1 MTTQPQYLCI
11 DLKSFYASVAC
22 VDRGLDP
29 LKTRLVVA
37 NKNRTDKT
45 ICLAVSPA
53 LKALGVP
60 GRPRLFEVRQRLDRL
75 SRRTGR
81 AIPFIIE
88 PPQMAHYIQVSADIY
103 AIYLQYIAPEDIHVY
118 SINEVFI
125 DVTPYLKTYG
135 LTARELAMRIIRD
148 ILQTTGIT
156 ATAGIGTNLYLAKIA
171 MDIVAKHVS
180 PNGDGVRI
188 AALDERSYREK
199 LWDYQPLTD
208 FWRIGPGTLQ
218 KLQSQRLFTMGD
230 IAARSLTDEE
240 SLYRHFGIDAEILID
255 HAWGIEPCTLSDIK
269 HYHPTSRSLGSGQ
282 VLQHPYR
289 YEEAALILREMAE
302 ALVLDLVDQSL
313 LAEGVTIDLGYD
325 RESVDS
331 GRYRGEIHID
341 RYGRRVP
348 KHAHGATHFASP
360 TCRSDLIIRQTL
372 ALYER
377 IANPDL
383 TIKRLMVTAN
393 RVSQAKTTPHQ
404 LSFFDDPDNDSQDLK
419 LQKTL
424 NTLRRRYG
432 KSAIFKA
439 MDLQKHATTLAR
451 NAEIGGHHA

>member
-1 MTTQPQYLCI
+1 MTAQPQYLCI

-37 NKNRTDKT
+37 DKNRTDKT

-53 LKALGVP
+53 LKALGIP
-60 GRPRLFEVRQRLDRL
+60 GRPRLFEVRQRLNHL
-75 SRRTGR
+75 SRCTGQT
-81 AIPFIIE
+81 IPFIIA

-103 AIYLQYIAPEDIHVY
+103 AVYLRYIAPEDIHVY
-118 SINEVFI
+118 SIDEVFI

-148 ILQTTGIT
+148 ILHATGIT

-171 MDIVAKHVS
+171 MDIVAKHV
-180 PNGDGVRI
+180 PPDCDGVRI
-188 AALDERSYREK
+188 AALNERSYREK

-218 KLQSQRLFTMGD
+218 KLHSQRLFTMGD
-230 IAARSLTDEE
+230 IAARSLADEE
-240 SLYRHFGIDAEILID
+240 SLYRHFGVDAEILID

-269 HYHPTSRSLGSGQ
+269 HYRPASRSLGAGQ
-282 VLQHPYR
+282 VLQRPYH
-289 YEEAALILREMAE
+289 YDEAALILREMTE

-313 LAEGVTIDLGYD
+313 LAGGITIDLGYD
-325 RESVDS
+325 REAVDT
-331 GRYRGEIHID
+331 GRYHGAIHID

-348 KHAHGATHFASP
+348 KHAHGSTHFDLP
-360 TCRSDLIIRQTL
+360 TCRSDLILRQTL

-383 TIKRLMVTAN
+383 TIKRLTVTAN
-393 RVSQAKTTPHQ
+393 HVSQAKAGSRQ
-404 LSFFDDPDNDSQDLK
+404 LSFFEPLNDDAQDLK

-424 NTLRRRYG
+424 NTLRKRYG
-432 KSAIFKA
+432 KSAVLKA
-439 MDLQKHATTLAR
+439 MDLQKHATALTR
-451 NAEIGGHHA
+451 NAEIGGHRA